1 MTEPRKPP
9 VDPEVCAEP
18 AAEAAEAAAQAGNG
32 EAPGEADARL
42 SEAEARVGEFRD
54 QYLRAAAELENVRRR
69 AERDVE
75 NAHKYG
81 IERFAREL
89 LAVADSMEMGL
100 DAARQSDSSAAV
112 VEGFEATIRL
122 LQSVFEKFGIT
133 RMDALGKPFDP
144 HWHEA
149 MTTQPSAEA
158 EPDTVLAVVQTGY
171 RIHDRPLRPARVIV
185 ARRP

>member
-1 MTEPRKPP
+1 MNDPDKTQA
-9 VDPEVCAEP
+9 DPEGP
-18 AAEAAEAAAQAGNG
+18 AASVPEAQTGAETGPDGASPEADERLSAAQAR
-32 EAPGEADARL
+32 A
-42 SEAEARVGEFRD
+42 GEFRD

-100 DAARQSDSSAAV
+100 DAARQSESSAAV
-112 VEGFEATIRL
+112 AEGFEATLRL
-122 LQSVFEKFGIT
+122 LQAVFEKFGIT

-149 MTTQPSAEA
+149 MTTQSSGDA
-158 EPDTVLAVVQTGY
+158 EPDSVLAVVQTGY

-185 ARRP
+185 ARQP

>member
-1 MTEPRKPP
+1 MTDPRKTP
-9 VDPEVCAEP
+9 AEP
-18 AAEAAEAAAQAGNG
+18 EGCPDPAAGTVSGGPEAGNG
-32 EAPGEADARL
+32 EAPSDAEARIA
-42 SEAEARVGEFRD
+42 EAEARAGEFRD

-100 DAARQSDSSAAV
+100 DAARQSESSPAV

-122 LQSVFEKFGIT
+122 LQSVFGKFGIT
-133 RMDALGKPFDP
+133 PMDALGKPFDP

-149 MTTQPSAEA
+149 MTTQPSGDA

-185 ARRP
+185 ARQP